1 MSNSEN
7 KSCEG
12 RTQKVQTV
20 IVREQRYKLNIL
32 GRTTAILAIVAL
44 FAGCGNRT
52 NVDVYDVENYP
63 VAEISEGLTQAAQTF
78 SEVYEFHDSLA
89 IVKGGLS
96 CYGVIDREGN
106 LVIPCEYTELERCGK
121 VFYACQLKNCWGIID
136 RNGKE
141 LVPCRYEKD
150 DVTVYP
156 NEEIIRYI
164 EKDKYGMT
172 GNYINYF
179 KDFTGKKL
187 FDKGLNSIKTGFV
200 AFNEGLASTGISS
213 KSYRW
218 YGYVDKTGK
227 TVISPRYEDPA
238 TFFNGVAMVSEYKDC
253 HDNYVSFIDKQGN
266 VVMKVVKDGNMYGIV
281 DTSGKEVVPCKFKSI
296 DCYDS
301 GCLLTTGMNNLQGIW
316 SIKDRKEIAAPMYEI
331 LPDDNNVLGCKTFVK
346 DNSVIIVKKDGKYG
360 AINIDGKEIVS
371 CVYEYAQVEKGVIE
385 VTQGMGLFNSKKGVY
400 DFDGNELLKCE
411 YYLVNIDE
419 NSIISDKIKD
429 DISSKQTFLYDHK
442 GNLIIKVGA
451 LGEIRHFSEGMAA
464 VKKEK
469 NKGFGFYDYDGDEVI
484 EPRYEDAKTFSEGLA
499 PVKLNGKCGYVNR
512 KGVDTFGNK

>member
-7 KSCEG
+7 KSSEG

-121 VFYACQLKNCWGIID
+121 VFYACQFKNCWGIID

-150 DVTVYP
+150 DVTIFP
-156 NEEIIRYI
+156 EDEIIRCLDRGGY
-164 EKDKYGMT
+164 
-172 GNYINYF
+172 YF
-179 KDFTGKKL
+179 IDFNGEKL
-187 FDKGLNSIKTGFV
+187 FNKGLEHFNVDII
-200 AFNEGLASTGISS
+200 AFHEGLSSALLS
-213 KSYRW
+213 KSSDLL
-218 YGYVDKTGK
+218 YGFVDKTGK
-227 TVISPRYEDPA
+227 TVISPRFDDPA
-238 TFFNGVAMVSEYKDC
+238 IFFNGIAMVNIRDDWQNRYTA
-253 HDNYVSFIDKQGN
+253 FIDKQGN
-266 VVMKVVKDGNMYGIV
+266 EIMKVVEKGNLKGVV
-281 DTSGKEVVPCKFKSI
+281 DASGKEVIPCKFKSI

-301 GCLLTTGMNNLQGIW
+301 GYLLTTGMNKMQGIW

-360 AINIDGKEIVS
+360 AINIDGKEIVP
-371 CVYEYAQVEKGVIE
+371 CVYEYVQVEKGVIE

-499 PVKLNGKCGYVNR
+499 PVKLNGKWGYVNR